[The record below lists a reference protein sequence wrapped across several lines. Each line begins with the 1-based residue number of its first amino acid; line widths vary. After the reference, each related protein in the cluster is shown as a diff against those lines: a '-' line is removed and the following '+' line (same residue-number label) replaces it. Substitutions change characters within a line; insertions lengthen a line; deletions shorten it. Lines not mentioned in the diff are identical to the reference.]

1 MKRDINISRLL
12 ESICKDGGED
22 DILEFAVWK
31 VVLRN
36 LDEDINQKMTLEQRK
51 ERVMDILQSE
61 VDKWIK

>member
-12 ESICKDGGED
+12 ESICKDDGED

-36 LDEDINQKMTLEQRK
+36 LDEDINHKMTLEQRK